1 MLFNTFQFAGFF
13 ALVYGLYL
21 YFGHKNQNRLLLLS
35 SYLFYGAWDYRFLSL
50 ILISTCVDYFCG
62 LRIEAA
68 RNQRQKRAFLLLSV
82 GANLSILGYFKYFD
96 FFVTEFVVLAQLLG
110 FNFNYDSLSIV
121 LPVGISF
128 YTFQTMSYSID
139 IYRGDM
145 KPTRRFFDFALF
157 VAFFPQLIAGP
168 IERARNLLPQIIGER
183 TVTLEKFYEGS
194 YLIFWGLFQ
203 KVFIADNLARI
214 VDPVFEAGANP
225 TGVQVLIALYAFA
238 FQIYCDFAGYSNMAR
253 GLAKVMGI
261 ELTVNFN
268 LPYMSTN
275 PEVFWR
281 RWHITLS
288 DWIRDYVFLP
298 LFIAFRNYGRLGML
312 AATFVT
318 YTLIGLWH
326 GAAVNFVLWGV
337 FHAVVF
343 GAYQLLKPTLS
354 SVYAAGG
361 AGFSR
366 LMFPVNLAFYFH
378 ITVLSLI
385 LFRSTSVDQLILL
398 TNQLFF
404 SFELSSIDME
414 AFKRLV
420 FFTWFLLL
428 VQFFQYR
435 RDDLLFI
442 LKVPAPVRA
451 LFYLVCFYSLVIY
464 GDSDGQAFIYFQ
476 F

>member
-1 MLFNTFQFAGFF
+1 MLFNTFQFAAFF
-13 ALVYGLYL
+13 AVVYGLYL
-21 YFGHKNQNRLLLLS
+21 YFGHKNQNRMLLLA
-35 SYLFYGAWDYRFLSL
+35 SYVFYGAWDYRFLSL

-62 LRIEAA
+62 LKIEAA
-68 RNQRQKRAFLLLSV
+68 GSQRAKRTLLLISV
-82 GANLSILGYFKYFD
+82 AVNLSILGYFKYFD
-96 FFVTEFVVLAQLLG
+96 FFVSEFVALCGLLG
-110 FNFNYDSLSIV
+110 LDFGYESLSIV

-145 KPTRRFFDFALF
+145 KPTRKFLDFALF
-157 VAFFPQLIAGP
+157 VAFFPQLVAGP

-183 TVTLEKFYEGS
+183 TITLEKFYQGS

-214 VDPVFEAGANP
+214 VDPVFESGAEP
-225 TGVQVLIALYAFA
+225 SGIQVLIALYAFA
-238 FQIYCDFAGYSNMAR
+238 MQIYCDFAGYSNMAR

-261 ELTVNFN
+261 ELSVNFN

-298 LFIAFRNYGRLGML
+298 LFIAFRHHGRLGML

-326 GAAVNFVLWGV
+326 GAAMTFVLWGV
-337 FHAVVF
+337 FHAAVF
-343 GAYQLLKPTLS
+343 GAYQLIKPSLNAF
-354 SVYAAGG
+354 YASRGP
-361 AGFSR
+361 GFAR
-366 LMFPVNLAFYFH
+366 AMFPLNLGFYFH
-378 ITVLSLI
+378 ITVMSLL
-385 LFRSTSVDQLILL
+385 LFRSTDIGQLLELGYQLIF
-398 TNQLFF
+398 NFQFA
-404 SFELSSIDME
+404 SIDME
-414 AFKRLV
+414 ALKRLV
-420 FFTWFLLL
+420 FFTWFLVL
-428 VQFFQYR
+428 VQFFQYKK
-435 RDDLLFI
+435 DDLMFI
-442 LKVPAPVRA
+442 LKEPAPMRA
-451 LFYLVCFYSLVIY
+451 LFYLICFYSLIIY
-464 GDSDGQAFIYFQ
+464 GESNGQSFIYFQ